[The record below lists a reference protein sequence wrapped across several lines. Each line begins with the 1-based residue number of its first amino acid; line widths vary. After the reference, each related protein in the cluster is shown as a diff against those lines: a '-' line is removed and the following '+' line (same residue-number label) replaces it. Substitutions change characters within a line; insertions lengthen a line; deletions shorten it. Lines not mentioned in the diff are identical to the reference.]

1 MEKVKLLLT
10 DDEECVRNAIAKIVD
25 WDSVGA
31 ELCGTAKDGA
41 DALDKIMAYEPDIL
55 LIDIRMPKMSGLEVI
70 EEINRHEEWHIKS
83 IVLSGHDEFDYA
95 RQALRLG
102 AVDYLLKPC
111 LQEDIL
117 KAVENARALLM
128 QEKQMRSGKEQKEEK
143 TGHHLVDTAIA
154 YIKQNFRKEISLA
167 STAEEIMI
175 TAGYLSTLFKQHTGK
190 SFVDYLNQYR
200 LEQACKLLKNSLL
213 KNYEIAYAVG
223 FNDERYFTRMF
234 KKYYEVC
241 PSDYRNKEL

>member
-10 DDEECVRNAIAKIVD
+10 DDEECVRNAIARIVD
-25 WDSVGA
+25 WESVGA
-31 ELCGTAKDGA
+31 ELCGTAKDGM
-41 DALDKIMAYEPDIL
+41 DALDKILAYEPDIL

-70 EEINRHEEWHIKS
+70 EEINRHEDWHIKS
-83 IVLSGHDEFDYA
+83 IVLSGHDEFEYA

-117 KAVENARALLM
+117 KAVENARTLLF
-128 QEKQMRSGKEQKEEK
+128 QERELRSDKEGQEEK
-143 TGHHLVDTAIA
+143 TGHHLVDVAVV
-154 YIKQNFRKEISLA
+154 YIKENFRKEISLA
-167 STAEEIMI
+167 SIAEEIMI
-175 TAGYLSTLFKQHTGK
+175 TAGYLSTLFKQYTGK
-190 SFVDYLNQYR
+190 SFVDYLNHYR
-200 LEQACKLLKNSLL
+200 MEQACKLLRNSLL

-234 KKYYEVC
+234 KKYYGVC
-241 PSDYRNKEL
+241 PSEYRNKE

>member
-10 DDEECVRNAIAKIVD
+10 DDEESVRNAIARIVD
-25 WDSVGA
+25 WESAGA
-31 ELCGTAKDGA
+31 EICGTAKDGA
-41 DALDKIMAYEPDIL
+41 DALDKIVAYEPDIL

-70 EEINRHEEWHIKS
+70 EEINRHEDWHIKS
-83 IVLSGHDEFDYA
+83 IVLSGHDEFEYA

-128 QEKQMRSGKEQKEEK
+128 QEKETRAKQQKDEK
-143 TGHHLVDTAIA
+143 TGHHLVDAAIA
-154 YIKQNFRKEISLA
+154 YIKQNYRKEISLA
-167 STAEEIMI
+167 STADEIMI

-190 SFVDYLNQYR
+190 SFVDYLNHFR
-200 LEQACKLLKNSLL
+200 LEQACRLLKNCQL
-213 KNYEIAYAVG
+213 KNYEVAYAVG
-223 FNDERYFTRMF
+223 FNDEHYFTRLF
-234 KKYYEVC
+234 KKHYGMC